1 MAEQVGGSRVN
12 NTVTSLAAGTR
23 RFWPVILL
31 ALAAAIF
38 LAFDF
43 RSYINLDA
51 VRENRAQ
58 LLTLVDRHWLASFF
72 GFFALYALLVVL
84 SLPIASIMTVAGGFL
99 FGVTVGGVASVV
111 AETLGAC
118 IVFLVAQSAFGSLI
132 KARAGSWM
140 DRLEA
145 GFQENALYYMLTLR
159 LIPIFPA
166 FIINL
171 VAPFVGVSFRVYTIA
186 TLLGILP
193 SCIIF
198 ASFGAGLGAI
208 FDADV
213 PVSLENVLT
222 PTMVFALTGLG
233 LLMLLPVFFKAWKKR
248 RARTR

>member
-1 MAEQVGGSRVN
+1 
-12 NTVTSLAAGTR
+12 LAAGA
-23 RFWPVILL
+23 VL
-31 ALAAAIF
+31 F

-43 RSYINLDA
+43 HSYINLDA
-51 VRENRAQ
+51 IRAHRAQ
-58 LLTLVDRHWLASFF
+58 LLTLVDQHWFASFLA
-72 GFFALYALLVVL
+72 FFALYALLVAL
-84 SLPIASIMTVAGGFL
+84 SLPVASIMTVAGGFL
-99 FGVTVGGVASVV
+99 FGVAIAGTASVI

-118 IVFLVAQSAFGSLI
+118 IVFLVARSAFGSLI

-140 DRLEA
+140 ERVEA

-171 VAPFVGVSFRVYTIA
+171 IAPFVGVSFRVYAIA
-186 TLLGILP
+186 TLLGVLP

-208 FDADV
+208 FDADK
-213 PVSLENVLT
+213 PVSLESVLT

-248 RARTR
+248 RARTP

>member
-1 MAEQVGGSRVN
+1 MN
-12 NTVTSLAAGTR
+12 NRVTSLAEGTR
-23 RFWPVILL
+23 RFWPLLLL
-31 ALAAAIF
+31 AGAAVIF

-43 RSYINLDA
+43 HGYINLEA
-51 VRENRAQ
+51 VRENRA
-58 LLTLVDRHWLASFF
+58 LLLGLVDRHWLASFF
-72 GFFALYALLVVL
+72 AFFALYALLVAL
-84 SLPIASIMTVAGGFL
+84 SLPVASIMTIAGGFL
-99 FGVTVGGVASVV
+99 FGITVGGTASIV

-118 IVFLVAQSAFGSLI
+118 IVFLVAQSAFGNLI

-140 DRLEA
+140 ERVEA

-171 VAPFVGVSFRVYTIA
+171 VAPFVGVSFRVYAIA
-186 TLLGILP
+186 TLFGVLP

-208 FDADV
+208 FDADK
-213 PVSLENVLT
+213 PVALENVLT

-248 RARTR
+248 RARIR